1 MSAPNFRTM
10 DNFPLF
16 AIEPEDELDA
26 YETCREVEERLD
38 NINDGLLFHKISV
51 ESGYYCGLQLF
62 VDELHDP
69 NEYDNEDCRWEFD
82 LCRSVAI
89 RRYNSEI
96 NKINRELRKLARFY
110 GFDELYCAALFSSG
124 EAVYRRVE
132 NTVRSRID
140 QAAARVRVAEAVA
153 QTPLIFV

>member
-26 YETCREVEERLD
+26 YEICREIEERLSG
-38 NINDGLLFHKISV
+38 INDDLLFHKTSV

-69 NEYDNEDCRWEFD
+69 NEYDNEDCRLEFG

-96 NKINRELRKLARFY
+96 NKIIRKLRRLAADY
-110 GFDELYCAALFSSG
+110 GFEEHYCSGIFSNG
-124 EAVYRRVE
+124 EAIYQRVE

-140 QAAARVRVAEAVA
+140 QAAARVRVSEAVKQMQISFA
-153 QTPLIFV
+153 

>member
-1 MSAPNFRTM
+1 MPRGRRTAGQHQRWSAVSQDQR
-10 DNFPLF
+10 
-16 AIEPEDELDA
+16 
-26 YETCREVEERLD
+26 
-38 NINDGLLFHKISV
+38 G
-51 ESGYYCGLQLF
+51 SGYYCGLQLF